1 MMKNRATVITI
12 ISLLTVLLC
21 IIYYSVMLHDT
32 DSLLTDFANCIK
44 GDSVSNTITNT
55 ELYKYYNRNEL
66 YNNEISDADINI
78 RRLFVLHNFHRGIM
92 FIKYDCETFNKSGEH
107 IYGSANVYAK
117 WYIEKKN
124 GVWTVVDVIEKP

>member
-1 MMKNRATVITI
+1 MMKNRATVIII
-12 ISLLTVLLC
+12 ISSLTILLC

-32 DSLLTDFANCIK
+32 DNLLTDFADCIK
-44 GDSVSNTITNT
+44 GNYVSNAIINT

-78 RRLFVLHNFHRGIM
+78 RRVLVLHNFHKGIM